1 MPSKKKSQEDERS
14 LHQELKGFG
23 YEVIGMD
30 RAYGMIAI
38 EVFDVTNGRRW
49 FGIDVTVLGALKR
62 LRSKLH
68 LKPR

>member
-1 MPSKKKSQEDERS
+1 VPSKKKSQEDERS
-14 LHQELKGFG
+14 LHQELRGFG
-23 YEVIGMD
+23 YEVMSVD

-38 EVFDVTNGRRW
+38 EVFDTTNGRHR

-68 LKPR
+68 LEPK